1 MQSHLKVASVR
12 GRRCC
17 RCCTTTAVATTN
29 NCSFLNKGIKI
40 NKQRTRRRI
49 RSLANSGTCSNWSDE
64 SSNPEDLFI
73 CSRRASTEA
82 LILLHGSG
90 TTRTLHLSG
99 EENNAVQTGQA
110 ERRSRAEGGPP
121 EDHQADLQQICPP
134 RQLDQRLDRDQ
145 WSALH
150 SSGPARGETP
160 AGKTL
165 FKLTPPELSS
175 GLGHAE
181 HVG

>member
-1 MQSHLKVASVR
+1 MQSSGECARPPLPLLHYNS
-12 GRRCC
+12 
-17 RCCTTTAVATTN
+17 
-29 NCSFLNKGIKI
+29 SSD
-40 NKQRTRRRI
+40 NKQLLISQQGDKNCI
-49 RSLANSGTCSNWSDE
+49 RSLANFGTCSDWSDE

-99 EENNAVQTGQA
+99 EENNTVQTGQA
-110 ERRSRAEGGPP
+110 GRRSGAEGGPP

-134 RQLDQRLDRDQ
+134 WQLDQRLDRDQ

-160 AGKTL
+160 AGKTQ